1 MKTRDWLAFI
11 ALAFAWGSSF
21 LWIKIALEEMGPFL
35 LVAFRLLF
43 GFMGLLVVLVVTR
56 PKWPREWHSWQV
68 LVVLGLINTAIPFV
82 LISWAEIYIDS
93 AVASIL
99 NGSVPLFTTV
109 IAHFFVVDDRMNA
122 AKVLALCTGF
132 AGVVIL
138 LMRDLSGSLELNLLG
153 HGAMLLAVL
162 FYAAAAVY
170 ARRGTG
176 DIAPVMRALI
186 PVASADA
193 VIWLVTPLVESP
205 LVLPQRPLT
214 WVALIWL
221 GVIGSCIA
229 YLLYYYLI
237 HAIGPTRATMVTY
250 TFPLIGVV
258 LGVVFLNELL
268 DFNLVLGGGLVLASI
283 IIVNSRKE

>member
-1 MKTRDWLAFI
+1 MKTRDWFAFI
-11 ALAFAWGSSF
+11 ALALAWGSSF

-43 GFMGLLVVLVVTR
+43 GLLGLLVVLAVTR
-56 PKWPREWHSWQV
+56 PKWPRDWHTWQV
-68 LVVLGLINTAIPFV
+68 LIVLGMINTAIPFV

-109 IAHFFVVDDRMNA
+109 IAHFFVSDDRMNA
-122 AKVLALCTGF
+122 AKVLALFTGF

-138 LMRDLSGSLELNLLG
+138 LMRDLSGGFELNLLG

-162 FYAAAAVY
+162 FYAVAAVY

-193 VIWLVTPLVESP
+193 AIWLVTPFVESP
-205 LVLPQRPLT
+205 ITLPQLPIT
-214 WVALIWL
+214 WFALVWL
-221 GVIGSCIA
+221 GIIGSCIA

-268 DFNLVLGGGLVLASI
+268 DFNLVLGGALVLASI
-283 IIVNSRKE
+283 IIVNSRSE